1 MQCLP
6 TLAITRRET
15 GRLRYAGLQLA
26 YMSGVAYAAAL
37 VTYQG
42 LRAMGIA

>member
-15 GRLRYAGLQLA
+15 GHLKYAALQLG
-26 YMSGVAYAAAL
+26 YMSTLAYVVALIVHQSLRAVGVA
-37 VTYQG
+37 
-42 LRAMGIA
+42 